1 MIDVKA
7 LQVWDVRENEM
18 APWREAKVKNI
29 RRDDVELQFL
39 DMPNAPYATM
49 IFDASLKRMRSDR
62 KRYRLVREPK
72 RAHSR
77 QPVGQS
83 PNGTGRRQCQRSI
96 PPEASSLM
104 AARSFG

>member
-29 RRDDVELQFL
+29 RQDEIELQFL
-39 DMPNAPYATM
+39 DMPNALAAAM
-49 IFDASLKRMRSDR
+49 VFNASRKRMGSDR

-72 RAHSR
+72 
-77 QPVGQS
+77 
-83 PNGTGRRQCQRSI
+83 
-96 PPEASSLM
+96 
-104 AARSFG
+104 

>member
-29 RRDDVELQFL
+29 RQDEIELQFL
-39 DMPNAPYATM
+39 DMPNAAPAAM
-49 IFDASLKRMRSDR
+49 IFNASPKRMRSDR

-72 RAHSR
+72 
-77 QPVGQS
+77 
-83 PNGTGRRQCQRSI
+83 
-96 PPEASSLM
+96 
-104 AARSFG
+104 